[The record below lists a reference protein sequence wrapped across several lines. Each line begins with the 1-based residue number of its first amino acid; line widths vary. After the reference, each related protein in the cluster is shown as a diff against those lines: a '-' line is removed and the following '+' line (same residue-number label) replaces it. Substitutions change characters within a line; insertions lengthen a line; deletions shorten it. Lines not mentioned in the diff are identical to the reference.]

1 MKIKFLLAM
10 LLSFIFSVFFLD
22 LSNVHSV
29 IKIPV
34 RALSLIAMI
43 IPIYFTTG
51 KYKDIKKIL
60 FKKKLDG
67 NKVVK
72 LLSVLVVLIIFAV
85 LIRFITYKGN
95 FLSFSKSLHYGKYL
109 WMYLTFGYL
118 LHAFLQEVL
127 LLLLYHGMITFIISN
142 KNTALIVVT
151 LMFGVSHF
159 YLGIFTV
166 IITFTAGVVFLL
178 IYRKFE
184 NIFALTIA
192 HYLLGIVAIAF
203 GWA

>member
-1 MKIKFLLAM
+1 MKIKFLSAISV
-10 LLSFIFSVFFLD
+10 SFIFSLFLLD

-29 IKIPV
+29 IKIPI
-34 RALSLIAMI
+34 RALSLLVMI
-43 IPIYFTTG
+43 FPIYVTIR
-51 KYKDIKKIL
+51 KKMDIKNTL
-60 FKKKLDG
+60 FKKKLDKG
-67 NKVVK
+67 KIIK
-72 LLSVLVVLIIFAV
+72 LLSVIILLIFFAI
-85 LIRFITYKGN
+85 LIRFITYKGE

-109 WMYLTFGYL
+109 WVYLTFGYL

-127 LLLLYHGMITFIISN
+127 LLLLYQGMTNFIIPN
-142 KNTALIVVT
+142 KNTTLIIVT
-151 LMFGVSHF
+151 LIFGLSHF

-166 IITFTAGVVFLL
+166 IMTFTAGIVFIL